1 MTHLVTFMA
10 APAAACAVLV
20 ALHAYLGVHVVGR
33 GVIFVDIA
41 LAQLAALG
49 AAAALATGRDIHSPL
64 AVGLGLLLAAAGAVL
79 FTVARRRRE
88 RVPLE
93 AVIGVTYAIGSAA
106 MILLLTRVPHGAEE
120 TQALLEGQ
128 ILWISWRDVGIT
140 AAVYALLGLAHW
152 RFRRAF
158 FALSFG
164 GGGEGLRRPRL
175 WDFLFYMSLAL
186 MVNRSVPIAGVL
198 LVFALLVGP
207 AMTGF
212 LLADSMKGRLA
223 VSWTAGLL
231 LSLAGCVISY
241 TADLPT
247 GPTIVCTLGAG
258 LAAAA
263 IARLF
268 LGGGAGAR

>member
-1 MTHLVTFMA
+1 MSHLVSFMA
-10 APAAACAVLV
+10 APAATCVLLV
-20 ALHAYLGVHVVGR
+20 ALHAYFGVHVVGR

-41 LAQLAALG
+41 LAQLAAVG
-49 AAAALATGRDIHSPL
+49 AAAALAAGRELHGPL
-64 AVGLGLLLAAAGAVL
+64 STGLGLLLAAAGAAL
-79 FTVARRRRE
+79 FAFARGRRE

-128 ILWISWRDVGIT
+128 ILWIGWRDVAQT
-140 AAVYALLGLAHW
+140 AAIYAVLGLVHW
-152 RFRRAF
+152 RFRRRF
-158 FALSFG
+158 HALSFEHG
-164 GGGEGLRRPRL
+164 GGGLRHPRF
-175 WDFLFYMSLAL
+175 WDFLFYSSLAL
-186 MVNRSVPIAGVL
+186 LVNRSVPIAGVL
-198 LVFALLVGP
+198 LVFALLVAP
-207 AMTGF
+207 AMTGY
-212 LLADSMKGRLA
+212 LLADSMRGRLA
-223 VSWTAGLL
+223 VSWAAGLL

-268 LGGGAGAR
+268 SGGGAGAR